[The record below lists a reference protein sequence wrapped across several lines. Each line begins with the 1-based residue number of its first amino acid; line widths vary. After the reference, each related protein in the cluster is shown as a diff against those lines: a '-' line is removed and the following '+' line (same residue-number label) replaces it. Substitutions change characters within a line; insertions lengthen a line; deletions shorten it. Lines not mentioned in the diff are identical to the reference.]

1 MRPHLTVELADLE
14 HRTGLLDE
22 WAWLIGPEK
31 RPLLL
36 TAAGDAFVQDIR
48 DETVHFL
55 NVSAGSIFHIAQT
68 REAFKTLL
76 DDFSFVEEYLC
87 LHFVEHLRGR
97 GKVLKRN
104 KIYSYRLPLSLGG
117 EVSADNID
125 MVDAEV
131 HFSIAGQIARQ
142 LADLPVG
149 APITKLDLKMPKK
162 KPWWKFW

>member
-1 MRPHLTVELADLE
+1 MLPDLTVDLKDPE
-14 HRTGLLDE
+14 RSTGLLDD
-22 WAWLIGPEK
+22 WAWLLGPEK

-36 TAAGDAFVQDIR
+36 TASGDAFVLDVR

-55 NVSAGSIFHIAQT
+55 NVSAGKVFQIAQT

-76 DDFSFVEEYLC
+76 DDTAFVEEYLC
-87 LHFVEHLRGR
+87 PYFIEHLRAR
-97 GKVLKRN
+97 GMVLKRN
-104 KIYSYRLPLSLGG
+104 EIYSYRLPLSLGG

-142 LADLPVG
+142 IADLPEG
-149 APITKLDLKMPKK
+149 TPIAKLDLKIPKK
-162 KPWWKFW
+162 RSWWKFW